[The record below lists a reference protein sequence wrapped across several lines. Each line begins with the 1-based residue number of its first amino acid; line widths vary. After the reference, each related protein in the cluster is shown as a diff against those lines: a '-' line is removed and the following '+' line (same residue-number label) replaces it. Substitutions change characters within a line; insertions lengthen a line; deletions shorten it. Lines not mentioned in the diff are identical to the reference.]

1 MIRLAA
7 LVAALF
13 FGACESAQLYDGD
26 RDPFARLI
34 EVMEPMDISP
44 ADKQVPLP
52 LARPKALSAAPL
64 ALPAAPSR
72 VAPTPSAS
80 PSLSLEPAVP
90 EKRVD
95 KAYPYASKTPVPKA
109 APAPLAEPQ
118 AEPAPFAEPL
128 AEPTPFAEPLA
139 APAPLAE
146 PQAEPAPFAEPLA
159 EPAPF
164 AEPLAEPAPFAEPL
178 AEPAP
183 FTEPL
188 AEPAPSAKAEPIDEP
203 KGPTARERGRNIVAR
218 SNRSAEARPDP
229 PSAFSSLD
237 GQSGSALSAN
247 IGGADRPVAPR
258 SSESTRA
265 VISSAKGD
273 LAECYINERLFQ
285 DAAQGSVIVVIEVPV
300 ELPNR
305 PRIETSDFSETMNA
319 CLLDAVR
326 RLPFPGD
333 PSGALYSLRVPFRF
347 RPD

>member
-80 PSLSLEPAVP
+80 RSLSLEPAVP

-128 AEPTPFAEPLA
+128 AEP
-139 APAPLAE
+139 
-146 PQAEPAPFAEPLA
+146 APFAEPLA

-164 AEPLAEPAPFAEPL
+164 AEP
-178 AEPAP
+178 
-183 FTEPL
+183 
-188 AEPAPSAKAEPIDEP
+188 
-203 KGPTARERGRNIVAR
+203 
-218 SNRSAEARPDP
+218 
-229 PSAFSSLD
+229 
-237 GQSGSALSAN
+237 
-247 IGGADRPVAPR
+247 
-258 SSESTRA
+258 
-265 VISSAKGD
+265 
-273 LAECYINERLFQ
+273 
-285 DAAQGSVIVVIEVPV
+285 
-300 ELPNR
+300 
-305 PRIETSDFSETMNA
+305 
-319 CLLDAVR
+319 
-326 RLPFPGD
+326 
-333 PSGALYSLRVPFRF
+333 
-347 RPD
+347 